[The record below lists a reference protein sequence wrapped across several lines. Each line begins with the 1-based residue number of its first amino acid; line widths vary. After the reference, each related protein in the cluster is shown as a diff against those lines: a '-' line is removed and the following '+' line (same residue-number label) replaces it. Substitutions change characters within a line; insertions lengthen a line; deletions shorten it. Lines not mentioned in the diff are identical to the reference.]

1 MSFTINSFTGS
12 NYYKNS
18 ASSFMFGSNNTLYN
32 SLSDYSSIKSGAY
45 RKLLNSYY
53 STNNYSKNNNKA
65 TESIVTN
72 NAQEAK
78 RRFSA
83 LKDSA
88 QDLYKVSSKLMST
101 EKSSVFGKNTS
112 VTDEV
117 VSGVKSF
124 IKSYNSLID
133 EADTVNS
140 KNISGKLNFMT
151 NQVNSYKSA
160 LEDVGITINE
170 DKTLSLNTDKLKNA
184 DYYDVKSLFNGTNS
198 MAYQTS
204 VRAVNIS
211 NAALSEQ
218 YNSSLYSAHGVSYQN
233 LYNNSYNWYL

>member
-1 MSFTINSFTGS
+1 MSFTINSLSGS

-18 ASSFMFGSNNTLYN
+18 ASSLMFGSNNLLYN

-53 STNNYSKNNNKA
+53 KNTNNKA
-65 TESIVTN
+65 TESIVTT

-78 RRFSA
+78 KRFGA
-83 LKDSA
+83 LRDSA

-117 VSGVKSF
+117 VSEVKGF

-133 EADTVNS
+133 EADTVKS

-160 LEDVGITINE
+160 MEDVGITINE
-170 DKTLSLNTDKLKNA
+170 DKTLSLDTDKLKNA
-184 DYYDVKSLFNGTNS
+184 DYYDVKGLFSGTNS

-218 YNSSLYSAHGVSYQN
+218 YNSSLYSANGVSYQN
-233 LYNNSYNWYL
+233 LYNNSYNSLGYNR